1 MSTFVKP
8 PLNNLSET
16 QKYASKQRYILFGFF
31 VLNMLRPYG
40 STILPLFVL
49 AGTNSS
55 SLEQYFF
62 LFIFLIALIIYSV
75 LKYVDH
81 NYPKEVSIAKY
92 ATRSSEIINSTYSRQ
107 LRTFWEKFTSA
118 PSLMKCICFLEGWR
132 EAPIVKKITC
142 STLLLYGFYLLYIY
156 FSIVFARHNNSEKH
170 SLEKK
175 VPLPTVI
182 VLFISFFITLYS
194 LYTYESPF
202 FAEMV
207 TNPTA
212 LESYIDDELKKPEV
226 LERID
231 EEYKKKFDKRSWLDK
246 LTGNDKPNEG
256 VIIPPI
262 PEDEKRQMVLDFHD
276 LNKQRLL
283 YGSFVLQSIFSTTFI
298 DEYYPLHLVWTDMF
312 RSSSDIL
319 AQLRTLS
326 SVVHFHHHES
336 SVRESITEH
345 VDEYLK
351 SKAIPDSETGI
362 RQRNTIGNKRVV
374 SGIQTSLD
382 LCTIEQFSKDTKYEE
397 MDWTIVGNGV
407 LPPHVQI
414 NFLRTL
420 HIFFMMGIGPHV
432 GEFIEENKQYQFSLV
447 GSKTLNGIICQKSDP
462 NKATVKAQEKGNDS
476 PFDRDSSLVENPIV
490 SKNNSHEL

>member
-1 MSTFVKP
+1 
-8 PLNNLSET
+8 
-16 QKYASKQRYILFGFF
+16 
-31 VLNMLRPYG
+31 MLRPYW

-62 LFIFLIALIIYSV
+62 LFMFLIALIIWSTM
-75 LKYVDH
+75 KYVDH
-81 NYPKEVSIAKY
+81 YYPMEVLLVKGAV
-92 ATRSSEIINSTYSRQ
+92 RSSEILNTGYTQ
-107 LRTFWEKFTSA
+107 PKTVYEKFTST
-118 PSLMKCICFLEGWR
+118 PSLLKCICFLEGWR

-142 STLLLYGFYLLYIY
+142 SSILAYGFYLLYIY

-262 PEDEKRQMVLDFHD
+262 PEDEKRQMVLEFHEQY
-276 LNKQRLL
+276 KESLL
-283 YGSFVLQSIFSTTFI
+283 YGSHVLMKIFSTTFI

-312 RSSSDIL
+312 RSSADVL
-319 AQLRTLS
+319 TQLRTLS
-326 SVVHFHHHES
+326 SVVHFHHQDG
-336 SVRESITEH
+336 SVRESIIQHVEEH
-345 VDEYLK
+345 MK
-351 SKAIPDSETGI
+351 SKAVAIQEDPELGGM
-362 RQRNTIGNKRVV
+362 RQRTTFTNTNKKVI
-374 SGIQTSLD
+374 SGVQTSLD

-420 HIFFMMGIGPHV
+420 HIFFMMGIGSHI
-432 GEFIEENKQYQFSLV
+432 GIFIEENKQYQFSLV
-447 GSKTLNGIICQKSDP
+447 GSKTLNGAGKRGEGGDQIRSTLNYTP
-462 NKATVKAQEKGNDS
+462 SFA
-476 PFDRDSSLVENPIV
+476 ENPMV
-490 SKNNSHEL
+490 NGNNSDL